1 MRNILLNL
9 STCFIL
15 ILLVHITNAQTTSDS
30 GIIQLQQEIKDLK
43 QANVAINKELKIQ
56 RTDFLRRLKITNDS
70 LKNLSLDLANNQ
82 SKFSSISTELGVKIF
97 DNKNKA
103 ETQIKNVED
112 LISKNTLYWIIA
124 VLIIALLSFLLFNFL
139 RKQVL
144 RDKTDIT
151 SKILHTKQ
159 VLEEEGVKLD
169 NKLIELLGTQMQL
182 MKEQRQVVTSSI
194 TEEVNHDLALKVADE
209 IIRIQKNL
217 GNMDT
222 ETKGLKQLIASVK
235 RIQDNFEA
243 NGYDLID
250 MLNKPYDQGMKVT
263 ANFRPDEALK
273 PSEQIIT
280 RIIKPQVN
288 FKGVMIQAAQVEVS
302 VGE

>member
-112 LISKNTLYWIIA
+112 LISKNTLDWIIA

-280 RIIKPQVN
+280 SIIKRQGN
-288 FKGVMIQAAQVEVS
+288 FKGDMIQAAKVEVS
-302 VGE
+302 VGG